1 MRLKILITGG
11 AGYIGSMLTTKLVNL
26 GHDVHVIDTLV
37 YSKESL
43 NHLFIKKNFFFHFED
58 VRNKKKLKK
67 LIKKVDLV
75 IPLAALVGAPLCQ
88 KNPKMAVELNLN
100 NIKFIIKHLSKKQK
114 IIYPTSN
121 SGYGIGEKNK
131 FCDEN
136 SPLNPISLYGRTKA
150 DAEKEVLK
158 HKNSVCFRLATVFGY
173 SYRMRSDLLV
183 NNLVYLSLKEKKL
196 KIFEPHFRRNFIHI
210 SDVVEAF
217 VFAIENFSLL
227 KSNIY
232 NLGLSSA
239 NITKIQLAKK
249 IKKQV
254 KQLKIKVIKNMKD
267 PDQRDY
273 YVSNRKVEK
282 KGFKALVSLDDGIS
296 ELIQYFNL
304 NKKNIQNNY

>member
-75 IPLAALVGAPLCQ
+75 IPLAALVGAPLCE
-88 KNPKMAVELNLN
+88 KNPKMAVELNLK
-100 NIKFIIKHLSKKQK
+100 NIKFIIKNLSKKQK

-158 HKNSVCFRLATVFGY
+158 HENSVCFRLATVFGY

-232 NLGLSSA
+232 NLGLSTA

-254 KQLKIKVIKNMKD
+254 KQLKIKVIKNSKD

-273 YVSNRKVEK
+273 FVSNRKVEK
-282 KGFKALVSLDDGIS
+282 KGFKALVSLDEGIS
-296 ELIQYFNL
+296 ELIQYFNF
-304 NKKNIQNNY
+304 NKKNIHNNY